1 LLQEESTVPS
11 SAGASDTTAMRS
23 GEELDGDS
31 LARYLRRNVA
41 GFGAALEIEQFPGG
55 HSNLTYLLRSGG
67 RELVLRRPPLGPVA
81 PRAHDM
87 AREFRVLEAL
97 SPHFAPAPTVIHLCA
112 DESVI
117 GAVFYLM
124 ERRRGVVLRQQA
136 PPEFSAQ
143 PAFPQRTSLAF
154 IDCLAQ
160 LHSIDIFKHGLVSLG
175 RPEGFL
181 ARQVDGWTRRWE
193 RAKTGEI
200 LIMDRVGRWL
210 HDHLPPSQAATVV
223 HNDFKLDNIM
233 LDPANPGRVVAVLD
247 WEMTSVGDPL
257 IDLGIVM
264 CYWPEAGDPLPRR
277 NAISPLTTRPGWMSR
292 AELMKR
298 YHEKTGFDLARMRY
312 YEVFGL
318 FKLAVVLQQIYYRYR
333 AGQTS
338 DERFRDFDSR
348 VRGLA
353 ESAGYVMSR
362 PQ

>member
-1 LLQEESTVPS
+1 MS
-11 SAGASDTTAMRS
+11 SPAGASDTTAMRS
-23 GEELDGDS
+23 GEQLDAES
-31 LARYLRRNVA
+31 LGLYLRQHLPD
-41 GFGAALEIEQFPGG
+41 FGADLEIEQFPGG
-55 HSNLTYLLRSGG
+55 HSNLTYLLRAGG
-67 RELVLRRPPLGPVA
+67 REVVLRRPPLGPVP

-87 AREFRVLEAL
+87 AREFRVLDTL
-97 SPHFAPAPTVIHLCA
+97 SPHFAPAPGVIHLCE

-124 ERRRGVVLRQQA
+124 ERRRGVIPRREA
-136 PPEFSAQ
+136 PAEFSSQ
-143 PAFPQRTSLAF
+143 PAFPRRASLAF
-154 IDCLAQ
+154 IDCLAE
-160 LHSIDIFKHGLVSLG
+160 LHSIDIFKHGLDKLG

-181 ARQVDGWTRRWE
+181 ARQVEGWTRRWE

-200 LIMDRVGRWL
+200 LIMDRVSGWL
-210 HDHLPPSQAATVV
+210 HEHLPPSQAATVV

-233 LDPANPGRVVAVLD
+233 LDPENPGRVAAVLD

-277 NAISPLTTRPGWMSR
+277 NAISPLTTGAGWMSR
-292 AELMKR
+292 AELMNR
-298 YHEKTGFDLARMRY
+298 YHEKTGLDLAGMRY

-318 FKLAVVLQQIYYRYR
+318 FKLAVVLQQIYSRYH

-338 DERFRDFDSR
+338 DERFRNFDER

-362 PQ
+362 AQ

>member
-1 LLQEESTVPS
+1 MPS
-11 SAGASDTTAMRS
+11 SAGASDTTAIRS
-23 GEELDGDS
+23 GEELDADS

-41 GFGAALEIEQFPGG
+41 GFGAGLEIEQFPGG
-55 HSNLTYLLRSGG
+55 HSNLTYLLRSGD

-97 SPHFAPAPTVIHLCA
+97 SPHFAPAPNVIHLCA

-124 ERRRGVVLRQQA
+124 ERRRGVILRQQA
-136 PPEFSAQ
+136 PPEFTVQ
-143 PAFPQRTSLAF
+143 PAFPQRASLAF

-160 LHSIDIFKHGLVSLG
+160 LHSIDIFKRGLASLG

-181 ARQVDGWTRRWE
+181 ARQVEGWTGRWE

-264 CYWPEAGDPLPRR
+264 CYWPELGDPLPRR
-277 NAISPLTTRPGWMSR
+277 NAISPLTTHPGWMSR

-318 FKLAVVLQQIYYRYR
+318 FKLAVVLQQIYCRYR
-333 AGQTS
+333 AGQTA